1 MRVKHRHCGPE
12 PQSILSAV
20 DEMKSGLSNKADLD
34 VLNRMEMQLMEQVHG
49 LITTSVEQ
57 AAAAAAKDAPR
68 PTAEPSDEAVTM
80 INSVL
85 ADLGTLR
92 EELLHTQSKLSDAE
106 QKAIDHAAETARMF
120 FNAKQEELEAA
131 MRGAPAPPR
140 AATPEQPAPQ
150 APPPQEQQIVP
161 AGPDLDSAMEGVVRT
176 DQLDEKLGAKAD
188 VSYCEELFRQLEEQ
202 LQQQLQQ
209 QSSESTA
216 VVASG
221 STEL

>member
-1 MRVKHRHCGPE
+1 SDTIDAQMKTLETEVHEQLPE
-12 PQSILSAV
+12 VAAVRESMVALKDTMEDKVDKAALEQLEQLIAQTPATAPADSDSLERTKSVPELQSILSAV

-140 AATPEQPAPQ
+140 AATP
-150 APPPQEQQIVP
+150 
-161 AGPDLDSAMEGVVRT
+161 
-176 DQLDEKLGAKAD
+176 
-188 VSYCEELFRQLEEQ
+188 
-202 LQQQLQQ
+202 
-209 QSSESTA
+209 
-216 VVASG
+216 
-221 STEL
+221 

>member
-1 MRVKHRHCGPE
+1 
-12 PQSILSAV
+12 
-20 DEMKSGLSNKADLD
+20 
-34 VLNRMEMQLMEQVHG
+34 
-49 LITTSVEQ
+49 
-57 AAAAAAKDAPR
+57 
-68 PTAEPSDEAVTM
+68 
-80 INSVL
+80 
-85 ADLGTLR
+85 
-92 EELLHTQSKLSDAE
+92 
-106 QKAIDHAAETARMF
+106 
-120 FNAKQEELEAA
+120 

-161 AGPDLDSAMEGVVRT
+161 AGPDLESAMEGVVRT
-176 DQLDEKLGAKAD
+176 DELDEKLGDKAD